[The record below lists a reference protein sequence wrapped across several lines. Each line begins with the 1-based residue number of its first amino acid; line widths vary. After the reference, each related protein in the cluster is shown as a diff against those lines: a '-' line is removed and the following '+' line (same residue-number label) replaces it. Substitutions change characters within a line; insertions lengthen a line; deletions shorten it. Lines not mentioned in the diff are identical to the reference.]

1 MRELV
6 DGAPLFRSSSFGDEI
21 EIYRTRYDILGRN
34 ARFYLPVT
42 QAAVQGLQ
50 EVDRLN
56 VCDTADEAAHG
67 YEFRSGM
74 GGMRLFG
81 VVRVASYSASGGSGG
96 TGESPQ
102 LEERARIHSERANDG
117 AAETVADAGRLIL
130 GEESFRVRT
139 TAGRDLVIVLRTAD
153 SASAGVLRA
162 SVSGQF
168 PLQISEAGIVLRVE
182 GKTVGK
188 VSFHPRPGWDE
199 HVLRVTA
206 DRVQAGQTE
215 ISLSGRYASFY
226 YWFFQ

>member
-1 MRELV
+1 
-6 DGAPLFRSSSFGDEI
+6 
-21 EIYRTRYDILGRN
+21 
-34 ARFYLPVT
+34 
-42 QAAVQGLQ
+42 
-50 EVDRLN
+50 
-56 VCDTADEAAHG
+56 
-67 YEFRSGM
+67 
-74 GGMRLFG
+74 
-81 VVRVASYSASGGSGG
+81 
-96 TGESPQ
+96 
-102 LEERARIHSERANDG
+102 
-117 AAETVADAGRLIL
+117 VADAGRLIL